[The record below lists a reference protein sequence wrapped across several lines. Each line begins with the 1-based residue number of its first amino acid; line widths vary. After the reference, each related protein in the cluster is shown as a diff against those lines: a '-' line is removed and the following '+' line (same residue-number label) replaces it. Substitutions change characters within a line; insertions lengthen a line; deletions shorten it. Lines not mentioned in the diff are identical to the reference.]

1 MQHDEIL
8 RAMLADGEASLM
20 LSRTTCL
27 VEQARQIHDC
37 SPVCAAAL
45 GRLLTITAMMGCA
58 LKGENDTLTATLKGD
73 GPAGTLV
80 AVGRPGGRVKG
91 YIDRPQV
98 DLPLRADGKLD
109 VGSAVGHQGRLTVM
123 KDLGMREPYVGQVRL
138 QSGEIADDF
147 AFYFTV
153 SEQQPCLVSLGVLVD
168 STAVQAAGGIQVFP
182 MPGCS
187 EETLQKLEQKAGE
200 LSHISTLIADGKPL
214 PEIAQALF
222 GDMEL
227 RILEQVVPAYECD
240 CSRARIER
248 ALLSI
253 GREEL
258 QEILQQD
265 GQAELTCHFCNKR
278 YHFDRAQLAA
288 LLAEAGASN
297 T

>member
-1 MQHDEIL
+1 M
-8 RAMLADGEASLM
+8 
-20 LSRTTCL
+20 
-27 VEQARQIHDC
+27 
-37 SPVCAAAL
+37 
-45 GRLLTITAMMGCA
+45 
-58 LKGENDTLTATLKGD
+58 
-73 GPAGTLV
+73 
-80 AVGRPGGRVKG
+80 
-91 YIDRPQV
+91 
-98 DLPLRADGKLD
+98 
-109 VGSAVGHQGRLTVM
+109 
-123 KDLGMREPYVGQVRL
+123 
-138 QSGEIADDF
+138 
-147 AFYFTV
+147 
-153 SEQQPCLVSLGVLVD
+153 
-168 STAVQAAGGIQVFP
+168 
-182 MPGCS
+182 
-187 EETLQKLEQKAGE
+187 
-200 LSHISTLIADGKPL
+200 IADGKPL